1 MKPTTDLR
9 LFYVFTDLEDDM
21 DYPLNAF
28 VRAKTVHDAIEFA
41 RTMWRKGEFQV
52 DPGEVLAHEVPP
64 LEGPSGVILW
74 ATIPL
79 YGEDRP

>member
-1 MKPTTDLR
+1 MKPATDLR

-21 DYPLNAF
+21 DFPLNAF
-28 VRAKTVHDAIEFA
+28 VRAETAHDSIEFA
-41 RTMWRKGEFQV
+41 RTMWRKGEFQA

-64 LEGPSGVILW
+64 LEGPSGGILW

-79 YGEDRP
+79 YGEHRP

>member
-21 DYPLNAF
+21 DFPLNAF
-28 VRAKTVHDAIEFA
+28 VRAATAHDAIEFA
-41 RTMWRKGEFQV
+41 CTMWRKCEFQA
-52 DPGEVLAHEVPP
+52 DPDEVLAHEVPP
-64 LEGPSGVILW
+64 LDGPSGVVLW

>member
-1 MKPTTDLR
+1 MKSTTDLR

-28 VRAKTVHDAIEFA
+28 VRAETAHEAIEFA
-41 RTMWRKGEFQV
+41 RTMWRKSEFQA

-64 LEGPSGVILW
+64 VEGPSGVILW

-79 YGEDRP
+79 YGEDRR